1 MTGNSEISP
10 IQVERTTEDR
20 PTGILAFF
28 ITLPG
33 GHRRANFT
41 KPRQVTFLGQVRFR

>member
-1 MTGNSEISP
+1 MKANSEIAP
-10 IQVERTTEDR
+10 IHAERTTEDT

-33 GHRRANFT
+33 GHRRAKFT
-41 KPRQVTFLGQVRFR
+41 MPRQVTDLGQVRFR